1 MCVTRRGWMVGAV
14 VGLVLGATGCGGSPR
29 ELGGLVRRPAP
40 DVGSVVLDDART
52 GEPVA
57 TVASDDHVLLVYFG
71 YTNCPDVCPTTL
83 SDVRTALAA
92 LDGADARRVEFAMI
106 TIDPERDTPDLL
118 AGYVAS
124 FVPDAQGLWTADD
137 VVLRAA
143 ADQFG
148 ASYGVARSADGT
160 VDVAHSA
167 SLYAVDDLGRLV
179 VQWTFGTPPEDV
191 AADLELLLSGA
202 LA

>member
-1 MCVTRRGWMVGAV
+1 MVGVV
-14 VGLVLGATGCGGSPR
+14 VGLVVGATGCGGSPR

-40 DVGSVVLDDART
+40 DVGSVVLDDARS

-83 SDVRTALAA
+83 SDIRRALST
-92 LDGADARRVEFAMI
+92 LDEADAERVDLAMI
-106 TIDPERDTPDLL
+106 TIDPDRDTPDLL

-124 FVPDAQGLWTADD
+124 FVPDAQALSTTDD
-137 VVLRAA
+137 TVLRAA

-148 ASYGVARSADGT
+148 ASYAVARAADGT
-160 VDVAHSA
+160 IEVAHSA

-179 VQWTFGTPPEDV
+179 VQWTFGTPPDDV
-191 AADLELLLSGA
+191 AADLEFLLSGV